1 MIKIDSRYFLA
12 EVPSKMYDSSLKNV
26 SSVGVYS
33 FLITKDIVDD
43 EVVYAFLEQLYNNKD
58 AISKQ
63 INFDLNTVRKV
74 LNDKNFDVN
83 LLHKAALKFFK
94 DKGIIKK

>member
-1 MIKIDSRYFLA
+1 
-12 EVPSKMYDSSLKNV
+12 
-26 SSVGVYS
+26 
-33 FLITKDIVDD
+33 LITKDIVDD